1 MRPIL
6 RPLAGL
12 LLALVLSLTAQ
23 SMAVARGA
31 APATGVMVLCLGG
44 TVQPVLVDE
53 SGAPVA
59 PRHIC
64 PDCAL
69 SLLLAVAETPPAT
82 RERLWTRQ
90 APRAAPRQV
99 RDSRWR
105 AAASAR
111 GPPVP
116 V

>member
-12 LLALVLSLTAQ
+12 LLALVLSVTAQ
-23 SMAVARGA
+23 SMAVARGG
-31 APATGVMVLCLGG
+31 APSTGVMVLCIAG
-44 TVQPVLVDE
+44 TVQRVLVDD
-53 SGAPVA
+53 SGAPAA

-69 SLLLAVAETPPAT
+69 SLLLAVAETPPAALG
-82 RERLWTRQ
+82 RIWTRQ
-90 APRAAPRQV
+90 APGAG
-99 RDSRWR
+99 
-105 AAASAR
+105 AAADGQGAPAR
-111 GPPVP
+111 RPLGAGPPVP

>member
-12 LLALVLSLTAQ
+12 LLALVLSVTAQ
-23 SMAVARGA
+23 SMAVARGG
-31 APATGVMVLCLGG
+31 APSTGVMVLCIAG
-44 TVQPVLVDE
+44 TVQRVLVDD
-53 SGAPVA
+53 SGAPAA

-69 SLLLAVAETPPAT
+69 SLLLAVAETPPAALG
-82 RERLWTRQ
+82 RIWTRQ
-90 APRAAPRQV
+90 APARVLRQMAKGRRRAARL
-99 RDSRWR
+99 
-105 AAASAR
+105 AR